1 MAARLG
7 LAPAAVNLFA
17 ADSDGGFDERVSRWE
32 KTAGM
37 LNEMNA
43 ALGHRPAYPFSPS
56 PRALE
61 KMRFADQ
68 LVREDARG
76 EG

>member
-1 MAARLG
+1 M
-7 LAPAAVNLFA
+7 FA

-32 KTAGM
+32 KTAAL

-61 KMRFADQ
+61 KCALPTNWCGRMRG
-68 LVREDARG
+68 RRG
-76 EG
+76 DFFC